1 MWRLMKAIVEMKS
14 DTEKKIELKVVVQS
28 WIHEVIEQM
37 IRASGTKFSGGVFKF
52 HHSRQL
58 SIATSKNRS
67 VVNTI

>member
-1 MWRLMKAIVEMKS
+1 MATDESNSRNEIWHW
-14 DTEKKIELKVVVQS
+14 KKDELEVAVQS
-28 WIHEVIEQM
+28 WIHELIEQM

-58 SIATSKNRS
+58 SIATSKNHS